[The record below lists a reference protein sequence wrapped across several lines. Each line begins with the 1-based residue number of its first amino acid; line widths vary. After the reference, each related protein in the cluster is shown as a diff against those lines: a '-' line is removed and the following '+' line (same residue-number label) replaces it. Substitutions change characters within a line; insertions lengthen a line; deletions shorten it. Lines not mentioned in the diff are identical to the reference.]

1 MNHLA
6 HCFLSFDDEDVLVGN
21 FIGDFVKG
29 SQWKAYPEAVQ
40 RGILLHRA
48 IDSFTDR
55 HPMTDRSV
63 ERLRPFAGRWSP
75 PFVDILYDHLLARSW
90 SRHAGEPF
98 EVFAEKTYRSLEKH
112 AADMPPVL
120 QERVPKMVAGR
131 FLHGYQLRGGV
142 EWVLGSFRR
151 RLPNDVD
158 VVALGKFFFDEV
170 EAFAEDFDAFFPDLV
185 EEAKRALTESLTPR
199 V

>member
-6 HCFLSFDDEDVLVGN
+6 HCFLSFGDEDVLVGN

-29 SQWKAYPEAVQ
+29 SQWKAYPEGVQ

-48 IDSFTDR
+48 IDSFTDS

-90 SRHAGEPF
+90 ERHAGEPF
-98 EVFAEKTYRSLEKH
+98 EVFAEKTYRRLEKR
-112 AADMPPVL
+112 ATDMPSVL
-120 QERVPKMVAGR
+120 QERLPKMVTGR
-131 FLHGYQLRGGV
+131 FLHGYQLREGV
-142 EWVLGSFRR
+142 EWVLNSFQR
-151 RLPNDVD
+151 RLPPGYVD
-158 VVALGKFFFDEV
+158 TSALGRFFFDEV
-170 EAFAEDFDAFFPDLV
+170 EAFAEDFEAFFPDLLA
-185 EEAKRALTESLTPR
+185 EARRSLT
-199 V
+199 VSLSG

>member
-75 PFVDILYDHLLARSW
+75 PFVDILYDHLLTRSW
-90 SRHAGEPF
+90 ARHAGEPF
-98 EVFAEKTYRSLEKH
+98 EVFAEKTYRSLEKR

-120 QERVPKMVAGR
+120 HERVPKMVAGQ
-131 FLHGYQLRGGV
+131 FLHGYQQREGV
-142 EWVLGSFRR
+142 EWVLDRFRR
-151 RLPNDVD
+151 RLPTDVD
-158 VVALGKFFFDEV
+158 AAALGRFFFDEL

-185 EEAKRALTESLTPR
+185 EETKRVLSESLTPR
-199 V
+199 I